1 MAEFIKAAKA
11 ADVPV
16 GSMKTVIVN
25 GKSIT
30 LANIDGTFFAIG
42 DTCTHHQCSLGT
54 EGFLE
59 GSTVTCGCHGAQ
71 FDVKTGKVLAL
82 PAPTDE
88 PSYPVKV
95 VGEDIL
101 IQA

>member
-1 MAEFIKAAKA
+1 MAEFIKAAKVSDIPA
-11 ADVPV
+11 
-16 GSMKTVIVN
+16 GSMKTVTVN
-25 GKSIT
+25 GKAIA
-30 LANIDGTFFAIG
+30 LANVDGTFFAIG

-59 GSTVTCGCHGAQ
+59 GTKVTCGCHGGQ

-82 PAPTDE
+82 PPTSDE
-88 PSYPVKV
+88 QSYPTKV
-95 VGEDIL
+95 EGEDIL